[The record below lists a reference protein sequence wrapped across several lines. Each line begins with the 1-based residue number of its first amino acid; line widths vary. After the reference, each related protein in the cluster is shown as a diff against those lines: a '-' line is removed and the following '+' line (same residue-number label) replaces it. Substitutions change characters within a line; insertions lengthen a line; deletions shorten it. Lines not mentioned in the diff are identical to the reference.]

1 MVLYARITK
10 TSRMGA
16 GGNHFLFVQ
25 LSSSTSCP
33 SWSLCW
39 EENLKRLASLKC
51 GRLLTCQ
58 VKSKGRTPA
67 VELTADEKGQ
77 LVYRKVFYN
86 PAIDLVGHSR
96 VWPSVS
102 PHVTGGLGLTGAWN
116 WEKKARGISLPLC
129 CPSVDVVSGGSG
141 FLGHIYHATHIHQE
155 CQPRVSLS
163 PSFRSVLVL
172 GMAAFPCG
180 CWPTLLWSQISAFS
194 YGASLWSVRFFKT
207 QIPLLQS
214 PMAQQ
219 VKKQLTNAG
228 DWGHVGVI
236 PRLERYTGEGN
247 GNPCQYS
254 FLKNPKDREAWQ
266 DTVHGVAKTWT
277 PLSGHA
283 AMETHSGDFQ
293 ILDFYWCLE
302 R

>member
-39 EENLKRLASLKC
+39 EENLRRVASLKC

-86 PAIDLVGHSR
+86 LAIDLVGHSR

-141 FLGHIYHATHIHQE
+141 FLGHIYHATYTRSASQE
-155 CQPRVSLS
+155 FPWAPPSGLSLS
-163 PSFRSVLVL
+163 WEWQHFPVDVGPHFCDLKSVL
-172 GMAAFPCG
+172 
-180 CWPTLLWSQISAFS
+180 SAMEHLS
-194 YGASLWSVRFFKT
+194 
-207 QIPLLQS
+207 
-214 PMAQQ
+214 
-219 VKKQLTNAG
+219 
-228 DWGHVGVI
+228 D
-236 PRLERYTGEGN
+236 
-247 GNPCQYS
+247 QYV
-254 FLKNPKDREAWQ
+254 FLKLKSLYWNPRW
-266 DTVHGVAKTWT
+266 
-277 PLSGHA
+277 LS
-283 AMETHSGDFQ
+283 
-293 ILDFYWCLE
+293 